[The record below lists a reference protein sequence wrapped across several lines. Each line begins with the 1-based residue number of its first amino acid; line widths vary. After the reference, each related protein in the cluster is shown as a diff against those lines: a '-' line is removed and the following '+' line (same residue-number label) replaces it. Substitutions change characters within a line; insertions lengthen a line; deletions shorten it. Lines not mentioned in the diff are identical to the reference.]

1 MRYGVCIDIARI
13 KECEALGYD
22 YAEGK
27 LNGIAAL
34 SESEFSERLELVKSS
49 LIGVEAC
56 SLLFPKTM
64 DLGSVTETELTDY
77 LALAFSRMEKLG
89 ASVAVFGSGKSR
101 RIKENERWQ
110 EAFVRLVKQARL
122 VCSVAEAYGV
132 MVAVEA
138 LHRGETNFINSLA
151 EGAALQAAVNR
162 KNFSI
167 IADLYHVNKENEPLE
182 RIALVSPLAHT
193 HIAVQDGRGYPVEP
207 SEEVRLFFQA
217 LKDAGYD
224 GRMSIEGSTKDF
236 QGDSVKALRTLRQL
250 EGEIY
255 G

>member
-34 SESEFSERLELVKSS
+34 SDSDFEERLEIVKSS
-49 LIGVEAC
+49 SIGVEVC
-56 SLLFPKTM
+56 CLLFPKTM
-64 DLGSVTETELTDY
+64 DLAAVTETELTDY

-89 ASVAVFGSGKSR
+89 AALVVFGSGKSR
-101 RIKENERWQ
+101 RIKAPERWQ
-110 EAFVRLVKQARL
+110 DAFVRLVKQTRL
-122 VCSVAEAYGV
+122 VCSVAEVYGV
-132 MVAVEA
+132 KVAVEA
-138 LHRGETNFINSLA
+138 LNRSETNFINSLA

-162 KNFSI
+162 INFSI
-167 IADLYHVNKENEPLE
+167 IADLYHMNKENEPLE

-193 HIAVQDGRGYPVEP
+193 HIAVQEGRGYPVEP
-207 SEEVRLFFQA
+207 TEEVRLFFQA

-224 GRMSIEGSTKDF
+224 GRMSIEGRAQDF